1 MRFARRTHRRISLAT
16 TPKKEAEPFALK
28 KAVGSP
34 FLFSS
39 SLRCVLDT
47 LLNLWYNMAEKND
60 KGESL

>member
-1 MRFARRTHRRISLAT
+1 MISASRHHT
-16 TPKKEAEPFALK
+16 EKEAEPFALK

-39 SLRCVLDT
+39 NLRCVLDT

>member
-1 MRFARRTHRRISLAT
+1 LRGERTGEYLCHHT
-16 TPKKEAEPFALK
+16 EKEAEPFALK

-34 FLFSS
+34 FLFSL

-47 LLNLWYNMAEKND
+47 LLNLWYNMAGKNN